1 MKYQIMDT
9 MYDVIVE
16 KKHNK
21 NTYTRLKEPN
31 MIYITTGYFTTK
43 KEVER
48 LLRENTSALNRMH
61 AGMVRKQN
69 RADNFYY
76 LGKNYDII
84 MVPTMNKVEIIE
96 DRIFT
101 PSKEALDKW
110 LTMEMKRYALERSSY
125 YHTIMEENIPEF
137 KVKIRKMKTRW
148 GVCNRKTMAITLNSE
163 LIQYDM
169 VCLDYV
175 VVHELSHFI
184 HFNHS
189 KEFWNLVGKY
199 VPDYKRIRKQLK
211 G

>member
-21 NTYTRLKEPN
+21 NTYIRLKEPN
-31 MIYITTGYFTTK
+31 IIYITTSYFTTK
-43 KEVER
+43 REITR
-48 LLRENTSALNRMH
+48 LLKENTTALNRMH
-61 AGMVRKQN
+61 EGMVRKQM
-69 RADNFYY
+69 RMDNFYY
-76 LGKNYDII
+76 LGKKYDII
-84 MVPTMNKVEIIE
+84 LVPTMDQVDVIE

-101 PSKEALDKW
+101 PSKEVLEKW
-110 LTMEMKRYALERSSY
+110 MLTEIKRYAMARSSY
-125 YHTIMEENIPEF
+125 YHAIMEENIPEF
-137 KVKIRKMKTRW
+137 AVKIRKMKTRW

-163 LIQYDM
+163 LIKYDPI
-169 VCLDYV
+169 CLDYV

-189 KEFWNLVGKY
+189 KDFWNLVGKY
-199 VPDYKRIRKQLK
+199 CPDYKKIRKQLK